1 MNLVMMS
8 ALALGIGE
16 FIANNMQ
23 YDNINK
29 NFTVIE
35 YSYLRMAEFQR
46 IAYDL
51 RSIILVNEKKLTTG
65 KNYTTEKDF
74 TKFLIDDI
82 TVALNDI
89 YFLQNEIS
97 MASSTNIPEQLDL
110 LQK

>member
-35 YSYLRMAEFQR
+35 YSYLRMAEF
-46 IAYDL
+46 
-51 RSIILVNEKKLTTG
+51 
-65 KNYTTEKDF
+65 
-74 TKFLIDDI
+74 
-82 TVALNDI
+82 
-89 YFLQNEIS
+89 
-97 MASSTNIPEQLDL
+97 
-110 LQK
+110 